1 MFLFRLT
8 VVVSR
13 KKDDDD
19 DDDDG
24 VPKASQDKIPS
35 LSFGV

>member
-13 KKDDDD
+13 KKDDD